1 MHVFYLIKKPKRFF
15 LLRMPPGPVSIPILG
30 GFIAIDVDV
39 GRMPQAFTA
48 IAQKYGN
55 IFSVQRPSG
64 R

>member
-1 MHVFYLIKKPKRFF
+1 
-15 LLRMPPGPVSIPILG
+15 MPPGPVSLPVLG
-30 GFIAIDVDV
+30 GFIAIGGDI

-55 IFSVQRPSG
+55 IFSMQRPSG